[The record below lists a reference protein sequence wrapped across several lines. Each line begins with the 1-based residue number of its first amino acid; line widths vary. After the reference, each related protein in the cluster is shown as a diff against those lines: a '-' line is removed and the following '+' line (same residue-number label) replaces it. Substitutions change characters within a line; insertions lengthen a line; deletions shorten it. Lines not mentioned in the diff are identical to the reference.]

1 MGNNYQLSFAIDQ
14 ILNKVTKSKL
24 LPRNLYRQEHG
35 SSSFEIIQLG
45 SFLLINTKITL
56 ANTLFFPSL
65 DYGEVCYLDLIKE
78 QFNKLERLHN
88 VCKYDQI
95 DFRFKLNRLSI
106 RLRRSFSLQFTKY
119 LLCLFHIYCHISNIV
134 LSFYTIY
141 ISGS

>member
-24 LPRNLYRQEHG
+24 LPRNLYRQVHG

-78 QFNKLERLHN
+78 QFNKLKQVIYSPSSL
-88 VCKYDQI
+88 C
-95 DFRFKLNRLSI
+95 
-106 RLRRSFSLQFTKY
+106 SFSLQFTKY